1 VSGYDTII
9 IGSGFGGSLIA
20 DVLVRAGERVLMIE
34 RGSWVPRDERNW
46 GPDGAG
52 LLTAHY
58 SRETPYEVEGP
69 HRRVMAG
76 SFNCVGGPSV
86 FYGGASLRLRESDF
100 APNRE
105 IVGDSGAAWPINY
118 QELEPFY
125 TLAER
130 ILDVAGSAGVDPTEP
145 PRSASYPQ
153 AAPPFTETAALI
165 AGTATEL
172 DLHPFSLPLA
182 INYGAAAHRATCVAC
197 ATCDGFACA
206 IGAKNDLATTVIPEL
221 IELGMELRVRTVAV
235 QLVERRSRIVAVR
248 CVDADSGRTMEV
260 AGHRVILA
268 AGALGSPHLLLGS
281 ALDRVNPAGH
291 TIGRFLLRHRNE
303 LVLGIFPT
311 PPGRPERFHKQVAIH
326 DFYDGHRDIPWPR
339 GRLGGLQQFS
349 TPTSSIVRAYVGRG
363 VQHGVM
369 PVLRRTTGMLVLAE
383 DQPSYDNHVR
393 LDATRRDRFG
403 LPQLIIRH
411 RYSARDVAAARAL
424 AHQAKRILRRAG
436 ARLFFM
442 HHLPSFSHAVG
453 TVRFGA
459 DERTSPLDANCRFRG
474 LENLYV
480 VDGSFMPRAGG
491 VNPSLTIAANA
502 LRVGSHLVGRIPS
515 RDVRDSSRSRRPSL
529 AGSPP

>member
-20 DVLVRAGERVLMIE
+20 DVLVRAGERVLMVE
-34 RGSWVPRDERNW
+34 RGGWVPRDERNW

-52 LLTAHY
+52 LLTPYY

-69 HRRVMAG
+69 HRKVVAG

-100 APNRE
+100 EPNPE
-105 IVGDSGAAWPINY
+105 IAGDSGAAWPIRY
-118 QELEPFY
+118 QELEPYY

-130 ILDVAGSAGVDPTEP
+130 ILDVAGTAGVDPTEP

-153 AAPPFTETAALI
+153 PAPPFTETAALI
-165 AGTATEL
+165 ARTAAEL

-182 INYGAAAHRATCVAC
+182 INYGTAANRATCVAC

-235 QLVERRSRIVAVR
+235 RLIARRRRIVAVR
-248 CVDADSGRTMEV
+248 CVDAETGETMEL
-260 AGHRVILA
+260 AATRVILA
-268 AGALGSPHLLLGS
+268 AGALGSPHLILASG
-281 ALDRVNPAGH
+281 LDGLSTAGH

-303 LVLGIFPT
+303 LVLGLFPS
-311 PPGRPERFHKQVAIH
+311 PPGKPERFHKQVAIH

-339 GRLGGLQQFS
+339 GRLGALQQLS

-363 VQHGVM
+363 LQHGVT
-369 PVLRRTTGMLVLAE
+369 PLLRRTTGMLVLAE
-383 DQPSYDNHVR
+383 DQPGYDNHVR

-403 LPQLIIRH
+403 LPQLIVRH
-411 RYSARDVAAARAL
+411 RYSPRDIVAARAL

-453 TVRFGA
+453 TVRFGT
-459 DERTSPLDANCRFRG
+459 DERTSALDANCRLRG
-474 LENLYV
+474 LDNLYV
-480 VDGSFMPRAGG
+480 VDGSFMPSAGG

-502 LRVGSHLVGRIPS
+502 LRVGTHLVGRTPS
-515 RDVRDSSRSRRPSL
+515 HETSDIRARRHSL